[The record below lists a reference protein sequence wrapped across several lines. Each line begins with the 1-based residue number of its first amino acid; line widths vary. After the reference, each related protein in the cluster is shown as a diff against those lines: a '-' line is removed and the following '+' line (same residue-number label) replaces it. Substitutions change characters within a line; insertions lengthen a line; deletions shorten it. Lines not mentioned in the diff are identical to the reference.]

1 MEAVTMALRAPGLAS
16 ICCMLLLFSCTGK
29 NAEKLPRLNSA
40 QMQFTVEQGIL
51 KHEGIPVTAML
62 YELSENG
69 RDTVSI
75 TSFVAG
81 REDGEWKKF
90 FNNGRLAETRHFSA
104 GKKTG
109 DYLGWWPDGSKRLEY
124 HFSDGELN
132 GVCRDWAANGTL
144 ISEMNYVMGHESGA
158 QQQFYTDGK
167 IKANYTIIDG
177 RRYGL
182 LGTKNCVNV
191 SDSIFK
197 Q

>member
-1 MEAVTMALRAPGLAS
+1 MEAVTMERRAHGLVKLS
-16 ICCMLLLFSCTGK
+16 CLLLLFSCTGK
-29 NAEKLPRLNSA
+29 PPGKLPMLNSSN
-40 QMQFTVEQGIL
+40 MQFTIEQGIV
-51 KHEGIPVTAML
+51 KHDGVPVTAML
-62 YELSENG
+62 YELGENG
-69 RDTVSI
+69 KDTLTI
-75 TSFVAG
+75 TSFVEG
-81 REDGEWKKF
+81 REDGEWRKF
-90 FNNGRLAETRHFSA
+90 FNNGRIAETRHFAA

-109 DYLGWWPDGSKRLEY
+109 EYLGWWPDGTKRLEY

-132 GVCRDWAANGTL
+132 GVCRDWAPNGTL
-144 ISEMNYVMGHESGA
+144 ISQMNYVMGHENGA

-167 IKANYTIIDG
+167 IKANYTIIEG